1 MRLPLIRRLVLG
13 LVLLLAAVVAG
24 GSGKLR
30 PPRRPSQGQ
39 AAGQFLRAVLRADY
53 AAAYSRLAPE
63 VRRGVSLPRFT
74 TAAYPL
80 WKSGQRRGPQIELY
94 KLGIR
99 LEASGSSRLFYD
111 FSFVRDSAV
120 KPPPA
125 VLEVVFR
132 DTAARAVLGFALRPV
147 QRPTQGKT
155 RP

>member
-1 MRLPLIRRLVLG
+1 MLG
-13 LVLLLAAVVAG
+13 LVLLLAAIVAG
-24 GSGKLR
+24 GAGKLR

-53 AAAYSRLAPE
+53 TTAYGRLAPE

-94 KLGIR
+94 KLGVR
-99 LEASGSSRLFYD
+99 LGNGGSARLFYA
-111 FSFVRDSAV
+111 FSFVRDSATN
-120 KPPPA
+120 PPPI

-147 QRPTQGKT
+147 QRTVPIKT